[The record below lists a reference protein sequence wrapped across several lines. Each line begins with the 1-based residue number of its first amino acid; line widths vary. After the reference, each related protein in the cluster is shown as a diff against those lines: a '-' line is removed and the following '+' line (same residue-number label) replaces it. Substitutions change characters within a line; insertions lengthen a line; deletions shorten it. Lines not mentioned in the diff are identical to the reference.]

1 MKEFYKIESDKKEK
15 IISEI
20 GKVSAEDSAV
30 IFAYIYGSFLS
41 DLSFRDIDIGIYL
54 KEIEMDKAF
63 NYELE
68 LSGKVA
74 KAIALPFDIIDVKI
88 LNFAPDSFLNNIFR
102 NGKILFSNDYKYLT
116 DMIERTSLDAI
127 LNEGIREQS
136 LRELIPD

>member
-1 MKEFYKIESDKKEK
+1 MKEFYKIEADKKEK

-20 GKVSAEDSAV
+20 SKVSADDRTV
-30 IFAYIYGSFLS
+30 VFAYIYGSFLNGP
-41 DLSFRDIDIGIYL
+41 SFRDIDIGIYL
-54 KEIEMDKAF
+54 KEIEMDKVF

-68 LSGKVA
+68 LSGRVA
-74 KAIALPFDIIDVKI
+74 KAVALPFDIIDVKV

-102 NGKILFSNDYKYLT
+102 NGKILFSNDYKFLT

-136 LRELIPD
+136 LRDLIPD

>member
-1 MKEFYKIESDKKEK
+1 MKEFYRIESDKKEK
-15 IISEI
+15 IISKI
-20 GKVSAEDSAV
+20 SKVSAEDSAV
-30 IFAYIYGSFLS
+30 VFVYVYGSFLS

-54 KEIEMDKAF
+54 KKIEMDKVF

-68 LSGKVA
+68 LSGRVA
-74 KAIALPFDIIDVKI
+74 KAVALPFDIIDVKI

-102 NGKILFSNDYKYLT
+102 NGKILFSNDYKFLT

-136 LRELIPD
+136 LRDLIPD

>member
-1 MKEFYKIESDKKEK
+1 MKEFYKVESDEKEK
-15 IISEI
+15 ILTEI
-20 GKVSAEDSAV
+20 GKVSVGDRAV
-30 IFAYIYGSFLS
+30 VFAYVYGSFLN

-54 KEIEMDKAF
+54 KEIEMDKVF

-68 LSGKVA
+68 LSGRVA
-74 KAIALPFDIIDVKI
+74 KAVALPFDIIDVKV

-102 NGKILFSNDYKYLT
+102 NGKILFSNDYKFLT

-136 LRELIPD
+136 LRDLIPD